1 LAWPRGH
8 AWVSARWLHPAL
20 SGIAPVFARWRRI
33 APVSPAWVT
42 SREFTYKMPKDIQ
55 QDLIDLVTRC
65 LKQLEGAGNY
75 SESIYLEFPTDHRFG
90 DFSTNI
96 ALKLSKSFKRSPK
109 IIATELAA
117 LLQQEITESQLK
129 KLVTQVKVEGAG
141 FINFYLKEDYFYE
154 LLKTIIIQGKV
165 VYSSKVKEKRKV
177 LIEFVSANPTGSLSV
192 AHARQA
198 AVGDCLA
205 NILSFIGF
213 KVSRE
218 YYLNDEGNQINIL
231 GSSVHLRLKEIKGEK
246 IEFPENYYQG
256 DYIYDIARAADSQ
269 KIKEA
274 DLGNFAAGYI
284 LKIIKQE
291 LIDFGVNFDCWYSQK
306 TLAKSGKIETAFSR
320 LKEKGYLYE
329 QDGALWFKSTAFG
342 DDKDR
347 VIIKSDGSQ
356 TYLAPDIAYH
366 EDKFD
371 RGFDWL
377 INLWGPDHHGYIN
390 RIKAAIE
397 AFGHKPDELDVVI
410 VQLAT
415 IFRNGQPVQ
424 MSTRRG
430 QYITLRE
437 VLDEVGS
444 DAARFFFL
452 MRRTSSHL
460 DFDLE
465 IAKKHTAE
473 NPVFYVQYAHAR
485 ICSILR
491 SSPGK
496 IKNNADLSVLKEKE
510 ELNLIKKLMEFT
522 TTLKICQVT
531 CDPYMLTVYLQ
542 ELSENFHK
550 FYDLHRVL
558 DQDQALTSARLV
570 LIKGAKIVLAQ
581 GLVLL
586 GISQPE
592 KM

>member
-1 LAWPRGH
+1 MQRNIQEELI
-8 AWVSARWLHPAL
+8 AL
-20 SGIAPVFARWRRI
+20 VNRALRTG
-33 APVSPAWVT
+33 
-42 SREFTYKMPKDIQ
+42 ELDK
-55 QDLIDLVTRC
+55 LVQEEII
-65 LKQLEGAGNY
+65 LD
-75 SESIYLEFPTDHRFG
+75 FPTDNRFG
-90 DFSTNI
+90 DFTTNI
-96 ALKLSKSFKRSPK
+96 ALKLSKALKNSPRQ
-109 IIATELAA
+109 IAAA
-117 LLQQEITESQLK
+117 LIELIQKEISKSELK
-129 KLVTQVKVEGAG
+129 DLIAQVKVEGAG
-141 FINFYLKEDYFYE
+141 FINFYLDANYFYNQ
-154 LLKTIIIQGKV
+154 LSKIINQGKDALRV
-165 VYSSKVKEKRKV
+165 DLGKGKKA

-205 NILSFIGF
+205 NILEFLNFDIQ
-213 KVSRE
+213 RE

-231 GSSVHLRLKEIKGEK
+231 GKSVQLRREELAGRRA
-246 IEFPENYYQG
+246 EFPENYYQG
-256 DYIYDIARAADSQ
+256 DYIYDIA
-269 KIKEA
+269 KEA
-274 DLGNFAAGYI
+274 DKYKISDAALGDFAADYI

-291 LIDFGVNFDCWYSQK
+291 LFDFGVNFDCWYSQK
-306 TLAKSGKIETAFSR
+306 ELAKSGKVEQAFSQ
-320 LKEKGYLYE
+320 LKEKSYLFE

-366 EDKFD
+366 QDKFN
-371 RGFDWL
+371 RGFSWL
-377 INLWGPDHHGYIN
+377 VNLWGPDHHGYIN
-390 RIKAAIE
+390 RIKASIQ
-397 AFGHKPDELDVVI
+397 AFGHSPDSLSVII

-437 VLDEVGS
+437 VLDEVGK

-465 IAKKHTAE
+465 VAKKQSAE
-473 NPVFYVQYAHAR
+473 NPVYYVQYAHAR

-491 SSPGK
+491 SVTTQDE
-496 IKNNADLSVLKEKE
+496 ADLELSVLKEKE
-510 ELNLIKKLMEFT
+510 ELDLIKKCLEFKVI
-522 TTLKICQVT
+522 LNICLLT
-531 CDPYMLTVYLQ
+531 SDPYMVTVYLQ
-542 ELSENFHK
+542 ELSESFHK

-558 DQDQALTSARLV
+558 GQADALTSARLA
-570 LIKGAKIVLAQ
+570 LIKGVKIVLSC
-581 GLVLL
+581 GLELL
-586 GISQPE
+586 GVSQPE

>member
-1 LAWPRGH
+1 
-8 AWVSARWLHPAL
+8 
-20 SGIAPVFARWRRI
+20 
-33 APVSPAWVT
+33 
-42 SREFTYKMPKDIQ
+42 MPKDIQ
-55 QDLIDLVTRC
+55 TELIELVACC
-65 LKQLEGAGNY
+65 LAERGWLANISEKISLE
-75 SESIYLEFPTDHRFG
+75 LPTDNRFG

-96 ALKLSKSFKRSPK
+96 ALKLSKLLKRPPQA
-109 IIATELAA
+109 IAAELVSC
-117 LLQQEITESQLK
+117 LQQEIAKSELI
-129 KLVTQVKVEGAG
+129 KLVTQVKVEGVG
-141 FINFYLKEDYFYE
+141 FINFYLNENYFYE
-154 LLKTIIIQGKV
+154 QLRLIITQGKESL
-165 VYSSKVKEKRKV
+165 SSNVGKNRKV

-198 AVGDCLA
+198 VVGDCLA
-205 NILSFIGF
+205 NVLSFIGF
-213 KVSRE
+213 EVKRE

-231 GSSVHLRLKEIKGEK
+231 GASVGLRFKELKGEK

-256 DYIYDIARAADSQ
+256 DYIYDIARLAQSQ
-269 KIKEA
+269 KINDV
-274 DLGNFAAGYI
+274 DLGEFASDYI

-291 LIDFGVNFDCWYSQK
+291 LIDFKVNFDYWYSQK
-306 TLAKSGKIETAFSR
+306 QLAKSGKIEAAFSR

-347 VIIKSDGSQ
+347 VIVKSDGAQ

-366 EDKFD
+366 EDKFN
-371 RGFDWL
+371 RGFSWL

-397 AFGHKPDELDVVI
+397 AFGHKPQDLDVII

-437 VLDEVGS
+437 VLDEVGA

-465 IAKKHTAE
+465 VAKKQSAE

-491 SSPGK
+491 SSPAQ
-496 IKNNADLSVLKEKE
+496 IKDDLDLTVLKEKE
-510 ELNLIKKLMEFT
+510 ELNLIKKLLEFA
-522 TTLKICQVT
+522 TTLNICRVT
-531 CDPYMLTVYLQ
+531 CDAYMLTVYLQ
-542 ELSENFHK
+542 ELAESFHK

-558 DQDQALTSARLV
+558 DQPEALTCARLA
-570 LIKGAKIVLAQ
+570 LIKGVKIILSS
-581 GLVLL
+581 GLELL
-586 GISQPE
+586 GITQPE